1 MRSTHITP
9 PLHSPPRVVSS
20 PYVSFT
26 HKYQTSTHTQY
37 IPGSSSPI
45 SPPTKP
51 LQSIFFTVGGV
62 TFEDGRW
69 CWICE
74 SHLRLGSARFVVV
87 MGLIATN
94 VVVFLL
100 RRVAVTVG
108 SCSRILWSGNRR
120 MTLCIYMAKSAETP
134 TAYMTPSS
142 VADSSNRK
150 SKKMHDA
157 MTDPSDGNSESAED
171 TSGQV
176 DGPSWAV
183 RLGRRVSID
192 SNATQ
197 AVEDLPRG
205 SDNPTQLIAS
215 FDK

>member
-1 MRSTHITP
+1 MAKSWTCC
-9 PLHSPPRVVSS
+9 SS
-20 PYVSFT
+20 GVCWKRGLTELS
-26 HKYQTSTHTQY
+26 KLE
-37 IPGSSSPI
+37 SSMEV
-45 SPPTKP
+45 
-51 LQSIFFTVGGV
+51 L
-62 TFEDGRW
+62 
-69 CWICE
+69 C
-74 SHLRLGSARFVVV
+74 SARFVVV

-94 VVVFLL
+94 VMQQNFMV
-100 RRVAVTVG
+100 RKKK
-108 SCSRILWSGNRR
+108 ND
-120 MTLCIYMAKSAETP
+120 TLHRDMAESAETP
-134 TAYMTPSS
+134 TAYMTPFS
-142 VADSSNRK
+142 VADSSKRK